1 MFSTR
6 VVVLDTSILKAEHFR
21 LLKGSSL
28 QAIEELAIANK
39 IKVLMSQVVID
50 ESKNHIRNE
59 VRDRCKELRET
70 RERLAKDEDF
80 YGTEF
85 QDYLPNEIVDKDRE
99 NIVNRLE
106 SNFDNYITRI
116 KAEVIGYDKID
127 LQLVMLDHFEIE
139 PPFEEK
145 KRKEFKDAFI
155 IQQIINWVDDNEK
168 TGRLKLA
175 VVSKDKGMLNAFK
188 IKFKKNKLESELEL
202 YEDLKDLT
210 VKIAEEDEEYELA
223 IKSLKGLEKNIL
235 DDVNKRL
242 NELNF
247 IMQIS
252 DDNLLLQISNDNL
265 LFLYDHRIQGIRRNG
280 DIIREVTFV
289 KSDEI
294 YARFTA
300 EIEVVVMCDYF
311 RFTDN
316 TKVTETDSIRMREK
330 HIAVCP
336 FEVII
341 DSIKEKFRI
350 LPIGIIALGSN
361 TRVSRVEVQ

>member
-6 VVVLDTSILKAEHFR
+6 VVVLDTSILEAEHFR
-21 LLKGSSL
+21 FLKGSSL
-28 QAIEELAIANK
+28 QAIEELANSGK
-39 IKVLMSQVVID
+39 IKILMSRVVID
-50 ESKNHIRNE
+50 ESKSHIRKE
-59 VRDRCKELRET
+59 VRTRCEKLCET
-70 RERLAKDEDF
+70 REKLLKDEDF
-80 YGTEF
+80 YGKEF

-99 NIVNRLE
+99 NIANTLE
-106 SNFDNYITRI
+106 ENFQNYITRI

-155 IQQIINWVDDNEK
+155 IQQIINWVNDNEK
-168 TGRLKLA
+168 MGRLKLA
-175 VVSKDKGMLNAFK
+175 VVSKDKGMCNAFEF
-188 IKFKKNKLESELEL
+188 KFRKNQLESELEL

-210 VKIAEEDEEYELA
+210 VKIAKEDEEYELA

-235 DDVNKRL
+235 DDVNKQL
-242 NELNF
+242 NGLCF
-247 IMQIS
+247 AMQIS
-252 DDNLLLQISNDNL
+252 DDNS
-265 LFLYDHRIQGIRRNG
+265 LFLHYHKIQKLERIG

-289 KSDEI
+289 KSGEI

-300 EIEVVVMCDYF
+300 KMEVIVMCDYF

-316 TKVTETDSIRMREK
+316 IKGTETDSIRMSEK
-330 HIAVCP
+330 HIAMCP

-341 DSIKEKFRI
+341 DSIKEEFQI
-350 LPIGIIALGSN
+350 LPIGIIVLGSE
-361 TRVSRVEVQ
+361 TRVSRCEIG